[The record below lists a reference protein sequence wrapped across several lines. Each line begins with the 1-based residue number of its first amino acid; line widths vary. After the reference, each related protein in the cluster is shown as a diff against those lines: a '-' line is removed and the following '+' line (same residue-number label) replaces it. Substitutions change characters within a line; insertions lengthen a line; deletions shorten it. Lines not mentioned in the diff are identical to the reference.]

1 MDVQIAWA
9 KVFTLSIKTGPG
21 SVRTIKTY
29 EIVPF
34 VMGLT
39 PFLLYSLHFRLSSD
53 PGKVGLIKVQL
64 PLSASD
70 DPSCGDETFPG
81 KSIKASSTQ
90 SR

>member
-34 VMGLT
+34 VMA
-39 PFLLYSLHFRLSSD
+39 FLLYSLHDRLSSD
-53 PGKVGLIKVQL
+53 PVKVGQIKVRL
-64 PLSASD
+64 PLLASD